1 MVKLGRWNP
10 RSDGP
15 PEFLTKRI
23 KKIEENKLKKEKEK
37 KQRMINKIDLDKCC
51 GVLDMDQEIPCKHNI
66 NTCKSHSLE
75 SKKQVQGR
83 SKPIDELIAQYKVR
97 TINLLSHQTTEYEKQ
112 TSNIVLRSYF

>member
-1 MVKLGRWNP
+1 MVKIGRWNAKQ
-10 RSDGP
+10 DGP
-15 PEFLTKRI
+15 PEFLTKYI
-23 KKIEENKLKKEKEK
+23 KKIEENKLKKEKQK
-37 KQRMINKIDLDKCC
+37 KQKIINKIDLDRCC

-97 TINLLSHQTTEYEKQ
+97 I
-112 TSNIVLRSYF
+112 II